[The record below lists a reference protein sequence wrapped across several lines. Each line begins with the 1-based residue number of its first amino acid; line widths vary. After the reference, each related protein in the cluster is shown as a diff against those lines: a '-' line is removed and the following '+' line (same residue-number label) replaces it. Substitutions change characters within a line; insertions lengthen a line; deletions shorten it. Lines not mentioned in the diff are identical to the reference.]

1 MTDQYTTITPALKA
15 KKVGNI
21 LTLEFDV
28 SEPNWKISSTGKREI
43 VGSGGKVNCLGLE
56 LNAMLMRIPA

>member
-1 MTDQYTTITPALKA
+1 MTDEFTNITPALKA
-15 KKVGNI
+15 KKVGNK

-28 SEPNWKISSTGKREI
+28 GEANWKLSSTGKREI

>member
-1 MTDQYTTITPALKA
+1 MPNEFIDITPALKA
-15 KKVGNI
+15 KKVGDE
-21 LTLEFDV
+21 LTLVFNV
-28 SEPNWKISSTGKREI
+28 SEPNWKLSSTGKRQI